1 MGEIFLLTLRG
12 FGLVASGS
20 CEGPGRISDSGKQ
33 PGQGS
38 RRGLAA
44 GRQCCLE
51 TRSHCELGQKFKTQH

>member
-51 TRSHCELGQKFKTQH
+51 QGRIVN